1 MILLPITNIKH
12 LLPQK
17 EPFVMVD
24 ELLSFSKTKAISSL
38 TIQENNLFFEKNSFL
53 EVGMIENMAQSVA
66 LHTGYDFFLRGEKAP
81 TGYLGSIKKIELFYL
96 PKLNEKITTEIQ
108 ILHKFLDVTLVE
120 IKVFNENKDLI
131 ASGQIKTVIVN

>member
-1 MILLPITNIKH
+1 
-12 LLPQK
+12 
-17 EPFVMVD
+17 MVD

>member
-38 TIQENNLFFEKNSFL
+38 TIQENNLFFENNSFL